1 MLISASFIMIDAPG
15 LYKAAGRQTVDVP
28 MTMLTGAISLNG
40 NAKGV
45 RVEVDVPSQND
56 QY

>member
-1 MLISASFIMIDAPG
+1 MIDAPG
-15 LYKAAGRQTVDVP
+15 LFKAAGRQILGVP
-28 MTMLTGAISLNG
+28 IIMLTGAISLNG
-40 NAKGV
+40 SAKGV